1 MNELN
6 KIRFSNEVYSYV
18 NYETKTTLTM
28 LGECELTDKLIDFMY
43 IRSPYRTSDH
53 ILEKLNYKKRD
64 LIHQVPTR
72 HLHDLNYTHFLFKLD
87 TITRLSLFFSQFNE
101 YCWVTKEQFP
111 KKPLST
117 FKDFC
122 EFVLEA
128 YPENLDNR
136 IMPYWCLPGDFVEI
150 TDPAPLFERLD
161 IEGEVEPF
169 SIEQNIDTELL
180 ERLNKYYN
188 PLHS

>member
-1 MNELN
+1 
-6 KIRFSNEVYSYV
+6 
-18 NYETKTTLTM
+18 M
-28 LGECELTDKLIDFMY
+28 LDECELTDKLIDFMY

-72 HLHDLNYTHFLFKLD
+72 YVHDLDYTHFLFKLD
-87 TITRLSLFFSQFNE
+87 VITRLSLFFSQFKGE
-101 YCWVTKEQFP
+101 YYWVTKEQFP

-117 FKDFC
+117 FEDFC

-136 IMPYWCLPGDFVEI
+136 IMPYWCLPGSFMEI
-150 TDPAPLFERLD
+150 TEPGPLLEKLE
-161 IEGEVEPF
+161 IEGELTPF
-169 SIEQNIDTELL
+169 AIQKEISGELL
-180 ERLNKYYN
+180 DRINQYYTYDFNCFIIKQQFTDMTKVVNKYG
-188 PLHS
+188 